1 MYKINNAEYKLKEK
15 YTLKDWGK
23 ILKILSGLTL
33 EDNNSIALL
42 LSDNRVEELLAI
54 ILDRP
59 VEGEIYEDDFSEV
72 SRAINDFFSRK
83 KSLIKNTSS
92 SLEN

>member
-1 MYKINNAEYKLKEK
+1 MYTINQKTYKLKDR
-15 YTLKDWGK
+15 YSLKDWGK

-59 VEGEIYEDDFSEV
+59 VEDEIYEDDFNEV
-72 SRAINDFFSRK
+72 SRAINDFFTRK
-83 KSLIKNTSS
+83 KSLMKNTSS